1 MAKNLFITSINA
13 ESGKSAIALGVM
25 ELLLRD
31 IRKVGFFRPIINP
44 SSHGERDHDI
54 NLILSHFYLGLQYNE
69 TYAVTLDEAK
79 HYINSGRENELM
91 ALILTKYQQL
101 EESCDF
107 VLCEGT
113 DFKAGH
119 ESFNFDID
127 AAIAANFGSPAIIVS
142 NATDNTIEEV
152 VSLSHLAIDSLK
164 EKGVDTM
171 GVIVNKAKAEDKEAL
186 LAALRQSISIP
197 DGLFYVLPEEPT
209 LANPTMNDVRK
220 WLNAEV
226 LYGKND
232 LGKRINGY
240 VIAAMRIE
248 NFLNYLKDDNLV
260 VTASDRSDI
269 ILGSLA
275 SRLSSAYPNISGI
288 LLTGGQTPPESIKR
302 LIEGWA
308 GLPVPILLVQD
319 STFPTVSTLND
330 LKGTIDPDNPQKIAT
345 ALGLFEANVDTPE
358 LKQKLISRKSTRVT
372 PRMFEFKLIREAKK
386 NKQHIVLPEGS
397 GDRILQAADI
407 LLRRNVCDITLLGR
421 EEEIGMKISK
431 LGLDLDG
438 VNIINPERSP
448 NFEEYV
454 LEFYEMRKGKGV
466 TMDMACDFMAD
477 ETYWGTMM
485 IHKGAADGM
494 VSGSIN
500 TTAHTIR
507 PAFQIIKTI
516 PGSSIVSS
524 VFLMCLKDRVLVF
537 GDCAVNPNPTAE
549 QLAEIAI
556 VSADTAR
563 LFGIRPR
570 VAMLSY
576 STGTSGKGAEVEK
589 VIKATELANS
599 MRPDLLLEGPIQY
612 DAAIDPE
619 VAHTK
624 LPDSK
629 VAGRATVFI
638 FPDLNTGNNTYKAVQ
653 RASTDSLAI
662 GPILQGLKK
671 PVNDLSRG
679 CTVHD
684 IVNTVAI
691 TAIQA
696 YAAKQLL
703 KENT

>member
-1 MAKNLFITSINA
+1 MAKNLYITSINA
-13 ESGKSAIALGVM
+13 ESGKSAITLGVM
-25 ELLLRD
+25 QLLLRD

-44 SSHGERDHDI
+44 SKPDERDHDI
-54 NLILSHFYLGLQYNE
+54 NLILSHFYLGLQYSD
-69 TYAVTLDEAK
+69 TYAVTLSDAK
-79 HYINSGRENELM
+79 QFINSGRQNELM
-91 ALILTKYQQL
+91 EIILNKYQQL
-101 EESCDF
+101 EEKCNF

-127 AAIAANFGSPAIIVS
+127 ATIAANLNCPAFIVS
-142 NATDNTIEEV
+142 GAHESTVEEI
-152 VSLSHLAIDSLK
+152 VSLSHLAIDNLK

-171 GVIVNKAKAEDKEAL
+171 GVIVNKANPHEKDIILKALHDE
-186 LAALRQSISIP
+186 IIMP
-197 DGLFYVLPEEPT
+197 DGLFYVLDEDPT
-209 LANPTMNDVRK
+209 LSNPTMSDVTK

-226 LYGKND
+226 LYGKSE
-232 LGKRINGY
+232 LGKRIDGY
-240 VIAAMRIE
+240 VIAAMRTE

-269 ILGSLA
+269 ILSSLA

-302 LIEGWA
+302 LIEGWI

-319 STFPTVSTLND
+319 STFPTVSALNE

-345 ALGLFEANVDTPE
+345 ALGVFEANVKTSE
-358 LKQKLISRKSTRVT
+358 LKEKLISRKSTRVT
-372 PRMFEFKLIREAKK
+372 PQMFEYKLIRQAKK
-386 NKQHIVLPEGS
+386 HKQHIVLPEGT
-397 GDRILQAADI
+397 GERILKAADI
-407 LLRRNVCDITLLGR
+407 LLRRDVCEITLLGR
-421 EEEIGMKISK
+421 EDEIGKKIAT
-431 LGLDLDG
+431 LGLDLNG

-448 NFEEYV
+448 NFEQYV
-454 LEFYEMRKGKGV
+454 LDFYDMRKEKGV

-485 IHKGAADGM
+485 IHRGAADAM
-494 VSGSIN
+494 VSGSVN

-507 PAFQIIKTI
+507 PAFQIIKTM
-516 PGSSIVSS
+516 PGASIVSS

-576 STGTSGKGAEVEK
+576 STGSSGKGAEVEK
-589 VIKATELANS
+589 VIEATQIANEK
-599 MRPDLLLEGPIQY
+599 RPDLLLEGPIQY
-612 DAAIDPE
+612 DAAIDPG
-619 VAHTK
+619 VARTK

-629 VAGRATVFI
+629 VAGKATVFI

-653 RASTDSLAI
+653 RASADSLAI
-662 GPILQGLKK
+662 GPILQGLNK

-696 YAAKQLL
+696 YASKILN
-703 KENT
+703 KENE